1 MRKLF
6 LAALFLLTLSNIQ
19 AQQNHVPNCSFE
31 DTLRCPSWV
40 ANVNTECAQW
50 SSFIGSADY
59 FNVCAPAY
67 PVGVP
72 ANYFGYQQ
80 PVHGNAYCGLGTYD
94 NLFNN
99 FEYLET
105 QITPLTV
112 NAVYEVSTSVSLG
125 ESCNSA
131 TNNLGIFFY
140 DSGYSSTP
148 IAPSNTFQSMIPQVH
163 YSNYGIIDDTANWV
177 RLTKYFVADSAYD
190 NIMIGGFK
198 DSTNSYQVDSS
209 KRSDSL
215 WAYYY
220 IDSVVIKQVRS
231 ALTFSASPF
240 CAGDTITAQYFVSN
254 YDGFFKSNNTFRLQL
269 SDSSGSFSNPINIGT
284 KVSNSSGTITGVI
297 PSTTITGSGYRIRM
311 ISTNGKDTTVDNGTN
326 IHINSVH
333 FVTIF
338 PAPSDKICSG
348 DKVTFT
354 ALPGNSTGT
363 PLYQWFVNGQPSVT
377 GNIFTT
383 TTLNDQDIVRC
394 DMTETNKCGMPYTD
408 ESDDIQMS
416 VLPWLAPS
424 VSITANPNHP
434 LDLWEYVTYTAVT
447 TDAGSNPKYQWKR
460 NGKDIVGATSNT
472 WSTNMLNENDSIS
485 VEITSDHR
493 CPQPTTAK
501 SNYIKVQ
508 MTGVDDIAS
517 FDGLKLYPNPNRGK
531 FVVEAPPFLPQGEVM
546 LLQVVNTL
554 GQVVYSDN
562 ITPVNGVRRQEI
574 DLQNMASGV
583 YLLRV
588 NSGDGKSASLRFRVE

>member
-1 MRKLF
+1 MKNLILTSF
-6 LAALFLLTLSNIQ
+6 FLLTLGNTQ
-19 AQQNHVPNCSFE
+19 AQQNHVPNGSFE
-31 DTLRCPSWV
+31 DYSSCPSSLSELYKSTGWTGV
-40 ANVNTECAQW
+40 ASPDYYHPCGH
-50 SSFIGSADY
+50 SSVS
-59 FNVCAPAY
+59 
-67 PVGVP
+67 VP
-72 ANYFGYQQ
+72 YSIYGYQQ
-80 PVHGNAYCGLGTYD
+80 PADGNAYAAFLARPHD
-94 NLFNN
+94 NTH
-99 FEYLET
+99 FEYLHRAI
-105 QITPLTV
+105 QPLST
-112 NAVYEVSTSVSLG
+112 NTVYEVSLSVSLSD
-125 ESCNSA
+125 SCTAA
-131 TNNLGIFFY
+131 TNNIGVFFY
-140 DSGYSSTP
+140 DAGYTSTTTP
-148 IAPSNTFQSMIPQVH
+148 AWNSFMSMKPQVH
-163 YSNYGIIDDTANWV
+163 YSNYGVIKDTNWV
-177 RLTKYFVADSAYD
+177 RLKQYFVPDSTYD
-190 NIMIGGFK
+190 NILIGGF
-198 DSTNSYQVDSS
+198 NDSS
-209 KRSDSL
+209 NSFILDTVRTGQYPYA

-220 IDSVVIKQVRS
+220 IDSIVIKPVRS
-231 ALTFSASPF
+231 ALVFSASPF
-240 CAGDTITAQYFVSN
+240 CAGDTINAQYFINNS
-254 YDGFFKSNNTFRLQL
+254 DGFFKSNNTFRLQL

-284 KVSNSSGTITGVI
+284 KVSNSSGTITGII

-326 IHINSVH
+326 IHINAVH
-333 FVTIF
+333 FVSIF

-354 ALPGNSTGT
+354 ALPGNSTGS

-394 DMTETNKCGMPYTD
+394 NMTETNKCGMPYTD

-447 TDAGSNPKYQWKR
+447 TDAGNNPKYQWKR

-501 SNYIKVQ
+501 SNWIRVQ
-508 MTGVDDIAS
+508 LTDVDDIAS
-517 FDGLKLYPNPNRGK
+517 FGGLKLYPNPNKGK

-546 LLQVVNTL
+546 LLQVINTL
-554 GQVVYSDN
+554 GQVVYHNN
-562 ITPVNGVRRQEI
+562 ITPVNGVVRKEI

-588 NSGDGKSASLRFRVE
+588 NSGDGKSASLRFTVE